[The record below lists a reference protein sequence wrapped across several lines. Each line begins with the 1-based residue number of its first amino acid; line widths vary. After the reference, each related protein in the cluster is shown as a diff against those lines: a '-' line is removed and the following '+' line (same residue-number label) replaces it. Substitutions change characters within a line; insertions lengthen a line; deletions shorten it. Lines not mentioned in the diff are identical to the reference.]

1 MTTMHPDQPERP
13 GNPTL
18 MSGGP
23 VRIGDPGD
31 LIAAIPAML
40 GFRPAHSLVLVCLD
54 GGDCPARVRAV
65 MRHDLPDGT
74 VGPLDR
80 EAIERMSL
88 VCAREDIGAVIAVI
102 VDAQRAA
109 GMHRAVVGE
118 LDLHLSGRGVV
129 LVGALVVTEIVAGR
143 PWRGLCGD
151 PRRGRLP
158 DPAASGVALAQVVG
172 GRAIRSSR
180 EELEAVVAPHPERER
195 ARLAELLRDR
205 PARRSR
211 PRDELR
217 LVLTRIAELASGQA
231 PHLHD
236 LVDLTRAL
244 SNPRVRDALLSLA
257 VTAEAD
263 AAEQLWILLARA
275 LPDPERAEPAALL
288 GYSAYVRGDGPM
300 AGVALVAALEANPRH
315 RLAGMLDAALQSG
328 MRPETVSGLAV
339 TGFDEAERLG
349 VRMPPPVDG
358 G

>member
-1 MTTMHPDQPERP
+1 MTTMHPGQ
-13 GNPTL
+13 
-18 MSGGP
+18 P

-54 GGDCPARVRAV
+54 GGDGPARVRAV
-65 MRHDLPDGT
+65 MRHDLPDCA

-88 VCAREDIGAVIAVI
+88 VCAREDIGSVIAVI
-102 VDAQRAA
+102 IDERRVT
-109 GMHRAVVGE
+109 GVHRAVVGE
-118 LDLHLSGRGVV
+118 LELYLSARGVV
-129 LVGALVVTEIVAGR
+129 LVGALVVPEIVAGR

-158 DPAASGVALAQVVG
+158 DPAASGVALAQVLG

-180 EELEAVVAPHPERER
+180 EELEAVVAPRPESER
-195 ARLAELLRDR
+195 ARVAELLRGR
-205 PARRSR
+205 PTGRSR
-211 PRDELR
+211 PRDALR

-231 PHLHD
+231 PHLDD
-236 LVDLTRAL
+236 LADLARAL
-244 SNPRVRDALLSLA
+244 SDPRVRDALLSLA

-288 GYSAYVRGDGPM
+288 GYSAYARGDGPM

-328 MRPETVSGLAV
+328 MRPETISGLAV
-339 TGFDEAERLG
+339 TGFEEAARIG
-349 VRMPPPVDG
+349 VQMPPPIDG